1 MMDYERV
8 RMKTWFLTLLQSMFR
23 VSQAA
28 ECTKLSHNLK
38 VIIHLKDNLLQKVTL
53 ILLF

>member
-8 RMKTWFLTLLQSMFR
+8 RMKTWFLTLLQSMF
-23 VSQAA
+23 SQAA